1 MPDYD
6 AIKTALEGIAIED
19 NPRLVQMK
27 SRDFYW
33 YSPVLKSQLDGVTGD
48 LVVSP
53 QSEEE
58 VIRVLKVAYAHG
70 VPVTARGTG
79 TGNYGQAMPL
89 SGGIVL
95 NMANMNRVKEI
106 HVGRVICE
114 AGIVM
119 AKLDEECRAQSGQEL
134 RFHPSTHKTATVGG
148 FVAGGSGGVGS
159 ITWGGLRD
167 FGNIL
172 RLRIVTM
179 EAEPRVLELTG
190 LDLHKVAHAYG
201 TNGIITE
208 VEMPLAPA
216 YDWIDALVGF
226 DDFMEAAKFA
236 DLLARQNGILLKE
249 LAVIAAPTPHLYFS
263 RHKKWLREGQSV
275 VALMVAP
282 MSVDAFAAFCAM
294 RKAEVMFRSDLEAD
308 LKGVPDIYELCWN
321 HTTLRAIKVEPSFT
335 YLQVQYAS
343 PDHLAKVARTV
354 ELFGDEVIGH
364 LEFIKFDGEIQ
375 CAGLPLVRYTTEERL
390 EEIIR
395 LHEDNGCPI
404 FNPHRYTLEEGGH
417 EANRHG
423 AARLQAR
430 DRSQGVAQSRQD
442 DCLGKSR
449 LRLQF
454 RPALPVSRSCRA
466 GSEPMKV
473 LLLFSHPVET
483 SFGAAVHETARAA
496 LEAAGHEVDDS
507 DLYAEGFDP
516 VLSRRDRLTYHSH
529 PENMELVA
537 DHCRRLERAEA
548 LVIVTPIWNFG
559 FPAILKGY
567 FDRVWLPGVSFDLVE
582 GKVQSKLQ
590 HIRKV
595 VACFTYGSAPM
606 LAFLSGNPPRKI
618 VKRGDP
624 GADRS
629 TRQLPLHSAI
639 RHESQQPGGPRPL
652 SEDRGEC
659 HGGAL
664 IANAVSGKSSGMAG
678 RDD

>member
-48 LVVSP
+48 LIVSP
-53 QSEEE
+53 KSEEE

-95 NMANMNRVKEI
+95 SMANMNRVKEI
-106 HVGRVICE
+106 HVGRVICQS
-114 AGIVM
+114 GIVM
-119 AKLDEECRAQSGQEL
+119 AKLDEECQAHSGQEL

-179 EAEPRVLELTG
+179 EAEPRVLDLTG

-226 DDFMEAAKFA
+226 DDFLDAAKFA

-282 MSVDAFAAFCAM
+282 MSVDAFAAFCAL

-308 LKGVPDIYELCWN
+308 LKGLPEIYELCWN

-335 YLQVQYAS
+335 YLQVQYAG
-343 PDHLAKVARTV
+343 PDHLSKVARTV
-354 ELFGDEVIGH
+354 DLFGEEVVGH

-395 LHEDNGCPI
+395 LHEDNDCPI
-404 FNPHRYTLEEGGH
+404 FNPHRYTLEEGG
-417 EANRHG
+417 
-423 AARLQAR
+423 
-430 DRSQGVAQSRQD
+430 
-442 DCLGKSR
+442 
-449 LRLQF
+449 
-454 RPALPVSRSCRA
+454 
-466 GSEPMKV
+466 MKRTDMV
-473 LLLFSHPVET
+473 QLAFK
-483 SFGAAVHETARAA
+483 HETDPKGLLNPGKMIAWENPDFDFNSGRPFLFPGLAE
-496 LEAAGHEVDDS
+496 LEA
-507 DLYAEGFDP
+507 
-516 VLSRRDRLTYHSH
+516 
-529 PENMELVA
+529 
-537 DHCRRLERAEA
+537 
-548 LVIVTPIWNFG
+548 
-559 FPAILKGY
+559 
-567 FDRVWLPGVSFDLVE
+567 
-582 GKVQSKLQ
+582 
-590 HIRKV
+590 
-595 VACFTYGSAPM
+595 
-606 LAFLSGNPPRKI
+606 
-618 VKRGDP
+618 
-624 GADRS
+624 
-629 TRQLPLHSAI
+629 
-639 RHESQQPGGPRPL
+639 SQ
-652 SEDRGEC
+652 
-659 HGGAL
+659 
-664 IANAVSGKSSGMAG
+664 
-678 RDD
+678 